1 MRYGG
6 HVRTT
11 LDIDPAV
18 LAVARARVS
27 QGRAKNIGEAVSMLA
42 RAGLAAE
49 DQPSPPEHGLLLI
62 PSERGHVITDEM
74 VSQAL
79 SDE

>member
-1 MRYGG
+1 
-6 HVRTT
+6 
-11 LDIDPAV
+11 
-18 LAVARARVS
+18 
-27 QGRAKNIGEAVSMLA
+27 MLA